1 MGRGETSKCF
11 MKQKCIDLEHI
22 EYTNIMDFNR
32 TELKRQMSFE
42 KTFITKCGNGNENQ
56 NITTSKDSQFK
67 TKTEHTLGWKL
78 IRDVLQAIRFAY
90 IPTYIVIVL
99 LVWQ

>member
-1 MGRGETSKCF
+1 
-11 MKQKCIDLEHI
+11 
-22 EYTNIMDFNR
+22 
-32 TELKRQMSFE
+32 MSFE
-42 KTFITKCGNGNENQ
+42 RNLKTNLAMRKKIK
-56 NITTSKDSQFK
+56 TSRLARILNK

-78 IRDVLQAIRFAY
+78 ISNVLQAIRFAY